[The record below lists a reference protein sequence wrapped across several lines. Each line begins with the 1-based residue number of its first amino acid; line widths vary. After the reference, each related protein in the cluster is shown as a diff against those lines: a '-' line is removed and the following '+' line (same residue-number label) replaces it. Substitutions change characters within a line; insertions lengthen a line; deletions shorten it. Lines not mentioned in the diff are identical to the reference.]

1 MRKTPT
7 YILPIILSLLGS
19 CGDNQMCYNLIN
31 TGDQLQFPLDSRTTN
46 SLLYM
51 NPYKDKNGI
60 EYLTFQNETKNEIL
74 FYDINTQKLKF
85 KIEPEIA
92 GDNGVGLFLGYHIL
106 NLDSIYLTNYDFQE
120 ISLIDQS
127 AKVKDKIEYEYAED
141 GTPLSLFCFITHTYQ
156 PATIIG
162 RKMYMYSGPNRFVE
176 KDPVS
181 VVMDLDK
188 NTIQPLP
195 FTYPEYPG
203 SNDKRKVFGWED
215 NFSRCF
221 DGRHFI
227 YSFFFEEEVYVA
239 NIPHDSIQKVSVKSK
254 YVNNVSYPKEFGS
267 SPKELCEQPR
277 YGNLLYDP
285 YRDVY
290 YRIAYPH
297 VTIDEKKEHVRSMEV
312 LEYGGKKFSIIILD
326 KSLNI
331 IGETLFPNYTYNPKL
346 ILILKDGIYICNSNP
361 QNPDFSDDV
370 LSFQKF
376 ELKKIQSK

>member
-51 NPYKDKNGI
+51 NSYKDKNGI

-162 RKMYMYSGPNRFVE
+162 IR
-176 KDPVS
+176 
-181 VVMDLDK
+181 
-188 NTIQPLP
+188 
-195 FTYPEYPG
+195 
-203 SNDKRKVFGWED
+203 
-215 NFSRCF
+215 
-221 DGRHFI
+221 
-227 YSFFFEEEVYVA
+227 
-239 NIPHDSIQKVSVKSK
+239 
-254 YVNNVSYPKEFGS
+254 
-267 SPKELCEQPR
+267 
-277 YGNLLYDP
+277 
-285 YRDVY
+285 
-290 YRIAYPH
+290 
-297 VTIDEKKEHVRSMEV
+297 
-312 LEYGGKKFSIIILD
+312 
-326 KSLNI
+326 
-331 IGETLFPNYTYNPKL
+331 
-346 ILILKDGIYICNSNP
+346 
-361 QNPDFSDDV
+361 
-370 LSFQKF
+370 
-376 ELKKIQSK
+376 